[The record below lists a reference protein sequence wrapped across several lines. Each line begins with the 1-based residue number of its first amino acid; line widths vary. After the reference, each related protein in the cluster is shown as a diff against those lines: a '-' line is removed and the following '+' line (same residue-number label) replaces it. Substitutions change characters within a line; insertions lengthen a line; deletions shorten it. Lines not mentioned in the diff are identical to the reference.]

1 MLYSFYF
8 LVCFCAAVNC
18 CHDWYMRV
26 VVSVFLLKVLCYL
39 FVYHNN
45 FRKLVSEVQLII
57 DPDGWQILKASTLKK
72 QKDIALT

>member
-1 MLYSFYF
+1 M
-8 LVCFCAAVNC
+8 
-18 CHDWYMRV
+18 
-26 VVSVFLLKVLCYL
+26 SVFLLKVLCYL

-57 DPDGWQILKASTLKK
+57 DPDGWQILKAITLKK